1 MQYKMKQPAIKEFFD
16 RDMINVTGR
25 LPLADLLL
33 QE

>member
-1 MQYKMKQPAIKEFFD
+1 MKQAAIKEFFD
-16 RDMINVTGR
+16 RDTINVTCR